1 MNRTDIKTKIA
12 MLMMLYDGKGKLTK
26 FQDDIYGFVD
36 ETNKV
41 QLIDLVHNKIIDEP
55 YDIRYIGND
64 VIILG
69 VIKIQTQFG
78 GITTKSII
86 LDRKRFEI
94 IVEQNTEMNV
104 CNKLIISNNY
114 FSEQPCKI
122 YDLHGK
128 EIYELDEKVCNDFTA
143 QCADRDDYY
152 IFTFY
157 SEVIDMDDYKD
168 IVDYDDSAQR
178 KTVLLV
184 KYNENDEN
192 NPIEIVW
199 KSNKFTVENVG
210 YGLYKVSDVT
220 DFRKVFIYDILN
232 LSKIELDV

>member
-64 VIILG
+64 IIILG
-69 VIKIQTQFG
+69 VIKIQAQLG

-143 QCADRDDYY
+143 QCTDRDDYY

-232 LSKIELDV
+232 LSKIELDI

>member
-1 MNRTDIKTKIA
+1 
-12 MLMMLYDGKGKLTK
+12 
-26 FQDDIYGFVD
+26 
-36 ETNKV
+36 
-41 QLIDLVHNKIIDEP
+41 
-55 YDIRYIGND
+55 
-64 VIILG
+64 
-69 VIKIQTQFG
+69 
-78 GITTKSII
+78 
-86 LDRKRFEI
+86 
-94 IVEQNTEMNV
+94 
-104 CNKLIISNNY
+104 
-114 FSEQPCKI
+114 
-122 YDLHGK
+122 
-128 EIYELDEKVCNDFTA
+128 
-143 QCADRDDYY
+143 
-152 IFTFY
+152 
-157 SEVIDMDDYKD
+157 MDDYKD